1 MAKLK
6 KELSLLDVY
15 AIATATTISG
25 GFFLLPGLV
34 AVKAGSAV
42 PFVYLLAVIPL
53 IPALLS
59 MIELSTAMPKAGGLY
74 YFLDRS
80 LGPLVGTIGG
90 LGTWLALSLKTAFA
104 LIGMGAYL
112 ELFFPQLPLQ
122 PLAIGLALLFGII
135 NLQGAKK
142 TGFFQVLLLYGLL
155 LIIGWFSVGGIF
167 QFELKHFSGFLD
179 SGFNAIFGAAGM
191 VVVSFVGLTKIAS
204 VAEEVKHPEKTIP
217 LGIFL
222 ALGTVILVYEVG
234 TFVMVG
240 IIPPESLR
248 GDMTPAATAA
258 ENING
263 AWGPALMTTAAL
275 LSFSAVANAGIL
287 SGSRYPLAMSR
298 DHILPDFFQ
307 TLGKNLTPKNS
318 INVTMG
324 LIILCL
330 ILFDPTKLA
339 KLASAFLL
347 LIFALICLA
356 TIVMRES
363 RIVSYDPGY
372 RSPLYP
378 WMHIFGI
385 IVPLWLI
392 VEMGWLPSLFI
403 LMLLGVGGAWYF
415 YYARTKVVRNG
426 AIYHVFAHLGDQHF
440 EGLDFELRSLLREK
454 GLQAQDAFDTIVAN
468 AGIIDITT
476 KISYDEIV
484 SKAAARFDER
494 FSGKGELLAECFLE
508 GMRIGAIPVSHG
520 IALPHVRLP
529 DLQKTELVI
538 IRAHLGVTLDVDNEL
553 PGEQEAPQTVFAFFF
568 LVSPE
573 DKPGQHLHILA
584 QIAGH
589 ADDDKFIK
597 QWLSAKNEQ
606 KMKELILRDNSFL
619 SIKIHPD
626 RKTASLINHAIYDLN
641 LPEGCLIALIHRDG
655 KILMP
660 RGSIEL
666 QAGDYLTI
674 IGEPK
679 SIRNLR
685 EEYSDQS

>member
-34 AVKAGSAV
+34 AIKAGAAV

-80 LGPLVGTIGG
+80 MGPLVGTIGG

-122 PLAIGLALLFGII
+122 PLAIGFAVLFGFI

-142 TGFFQVLLLYGLL
+142 TGFFQVILLYGLL

-167 QFELKHFSGFLD
+167 QLELKHFSGFLD

-263 AWGPALMTTAAL
+263 AWGPALMTIAAL

-454 GLQAQDAFDTIVAN
+454 GLQEQDAFDTIVAN

-538 IRAHLGVTLDVDNEL
+538 IRAHVGVTLDVNNEL

-573 DKPGQHLHILA
+573 DKSGQHLHILA

-589 ADDDKFIK
+589 ADDDNFIK
-597 QWLSAKNEQ
+597 KWLSAKNEQ
-606 KMKELILRDNSFL
+606 TLKELILRDNSFL
-619 SIKIHPD
+619 TLKIGSS
-626 RKTASLINHAIYDLN
+626 RKTASLINDAIYDLN

-666 QAGDYLTI
+666 QAGDHLTI

-679 SIRNLR
+679 SIWNLR